1 MNAPSTL
8 DSRLATVNRQI
19 RAACER
25 FDRDP
30 GTVNLLAVSKTKPA
44 AMIRAALEA
53 GQRDFGENYLQEALG
68 KIEGLRQ
75 DATWHFIGPIQ
86 SNKTRAIAENF
97 SWVHTLASAKHG
109 RRLNDARPHG
119 APRLKVLVQVNIS
132 DEASKAGIKPA
143 ETRDLI
149 ETLLGFERLEVR
161 GLMAIPR
168 IEATFDAQ
176 SAHFRRLAELR
187 DILRGEFRSD
197 LPDFG
202 DLSMGMSG
210 DLEAAIAE
218 GSTWLRIGTAIFG
231 PRD

>member
-1 MNAPSTL
+1 MNSVATL
-8 DSRLATVNRQI
+8 DSRLAAVRQQI
-19 RAACER
+19 RAACRR

-30 GTVNLLAVSKTKPA
+30 DAVNLLAVSKTKPA

-53 GQRDFGENYLQEALG
+53 GQQDFGENYLQEALD
-68 KIEGLRQ
+68 KIDELGQ
-75 DATWHFIGPIQ
+75 AGTWHFIGAIQ
-86 SNKTRAIAENF
+86 SNKTRAIAEHF

-109 RRLNDARPHG
+109 RRLNDARPDH
-119 APRLKVLVQVNIS
+119 APRLKVLIQVNIS

-143 ETRDLI
+143 ETRALV

-168 IEATFDAQ
+168 IETTFDGQ
-176 SAHFRRLAELR
+176 RAHFRQLAELGAT
-187 DILRGEFRSD
+187 LREQFGSD
-197 LPDFG
+197 LEDFG

-231 PRD
+231 PRQ